1 MSSDKLTWT
10 LTGATM
16 ACVLAVYVAS
26 APRAVPGG
34 DSEGLAVVY
43 VRVRHTATDEA
54 LHMHL
59 ELRNMERVNRFACV
73 CVRLSARGSGEP
85 CAMEE
90 NERVA

>member
-1 MSSDKLTWT
+1 METQKFLKRSVTRRVSE
-10 LTGATM
+10 GAFFV
-16 ACVLAVYVAS
+16 CVWLYA
-26 APRAVPGG
+26 
-34 DSEGLAVVY
+34 EGLADVY

-59 ELRNMERVNRFACV
+59 ESRNMERVNRFACV